1 MEALGERIDRLLSG
15 SPYCVPPGE
24 RSLAVLEMLQD
35 ELEYACGKS
44 SALQNYVRHWP
55 IDFRHARRIADLP
68 YLPVGL
74 LKAQPPLS
82 LVEPG
87 EIKRTLTSSATTGQ
101 SPSRVV
107 LDSAT
112 ARRMTKSIAIIIQ
125 DFIGSSRRPYLVVDV
140 PGSVRGGAELG
151 ARGAAIQSLQPFATA
166 VTYCLSQGSRGELAL
181 DVKKVLEFADIHRRS
196 SILVYGFTYILW
208 NHLVK
213 PLLAEGIGLDMP
225 HVHILHSG
233 GWKRLQDE
241 AVDKREFNEGLA
253 RVFGCRPDD
262 VIDFY
267 GMIENVGIIYPDCS
281 AGNKHVPAFGDVV
294 VRNPLTLE
302 PVEVGEQ
309 GIVQVCSVLPTSFPG
324 YLLLTEDIAEVT
336 ATDGCSCSRR
346 GACFRFVGRVPK
358 AEIRGCG
365 NIDTRR

>member
-1 MEALGERIDRLLSG
+1 MRAPE
-15 SPYCVPPGE
+15 E
-24 RSLAVLEMLQD
+24 RSRALLEILKD
-35 ELEYACGKS
+35 ELEYACERN

-55 IDFRHARRIADLP
+55 IDFRHARKIADLP

-82 LVEPG
+82 LVEPN
-87 EIKRTLTSSATTGQ
+87 EIKRTLTSSSTTGQ

-107 LDSAT
+107 LDAAT
-112 ARRMTKSIAIIIQ
+112 ARRMTKGVAVIVQ
-125 DFIGSSRRPYLVVDV
+125 DFIGSNRRPYLVVDV
-140 PGSVRGGAELG
+140 LGSVRGGPELG

-181 DVKKVLEFADIHRRS
+181 DVKKVLEFADSHRES
-196 SILVYGFTYILW
+196 SVLVYGFTYILW

-241 AVDKREFNEGLA
+241 AVDKREFNEGLS

-267 GMIENVGIIYPDCS
+267 GLIENVGIIYPDCP

-302 PVEVGEQ
+302 PVAVGEQ
-309 GIVQVCSVLPTSFPG
+309 GLVQVCSVLPTSFPG
-324 YLLLTEDIAEVT
+324 HLLLTEDIAEVV
-336 ATDGCSCSRR
+336 ADDGCQCSRR
-346 GACFRFVGRVPK
+346 GTCFHFIGRAPK

-365 NIDTRR
+365 NIDRGR